1 MMRAYSNSQT
11 GSKVM
16 HNYFNIFLLSWELGI
31 IIMATTLVNALWW
44 LSRQE
49 NKFFLGP
56 GGHQTGSS
64 ISGLGRKIDTLLG
77 RPGKWKSLR
86 FIEDIIGN

>member
-56 GGHQTGSS
+56 GGSPNWELYQWPWP
-64 ISGLGRKIDTLLG
+64 K
-77 RPGKWKSLR
+77 
-86 FIEDIIGN
+86 N